1 MEMSIVILL
10 RFVGALLFLVSLT
23 AAATT
28 TRPHTVVQI
37 FRDGVIETIVIPAGE
52 YFPQDVS
59 GGLYVVRERPQ
70 TMVRGYHYR
79 NAAETR
85 MVIMIGLAFL
95 IACLMVML
103 AANLSKRQKPLF
115 PDALPSASAS
125 PDLSAHLEVPV
136 AYPVIR
142 P

>member
-23 AAATT
+23 AAAATS
-28 TRPHTVVQI
+28 PHTVVQI
-37 FRDGVIETIVIPAGE
+37 SRNGVIKTIVIPTGKD
-52 YFPQDVS
+52 FPQDVS
-59 GGLYVVRERPQ
+59 GGLFVLRERPQ

-125 PDLSAHLEVPV
+125 PDLSAHLEAPV